1 MRSRTSVY
9 PSFEGAHLVSETPGN
24 PGGCRPGSGWV
35 DENLIEIY
43 INDGEYVISNAV
55 YGIGKAITVSG
66 ANTIQLFTMAE

>member
-1 MRSRTSVY
+1 M
-9 PSFEGAHLVSETPGN
+9 L
-24 PGGCRPGSGWV
+24 V